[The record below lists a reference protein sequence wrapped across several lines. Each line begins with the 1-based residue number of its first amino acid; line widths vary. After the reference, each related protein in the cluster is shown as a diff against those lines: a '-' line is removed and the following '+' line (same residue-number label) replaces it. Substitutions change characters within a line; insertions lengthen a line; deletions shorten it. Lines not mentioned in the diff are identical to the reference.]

1 MRKISRRQLSLLFGD
16 ICIIIF
22 SFYVALIIRTG
33 ERFSTFHHAVLVCS
47 LAVAYIAS
55 FYIFELYNFRRVSRS
70 TNFLTSMGG
79 AFGLVYIF
87 AILIFYIFP
96 YKLGRG
102 VFFISWALTGL
113 IVLAWRLAYVSL
125 FKFSQSRRNVMIL
138 GDKTTTEPLIAALEN
153 DPEFRL
159 AAVLEIENVKEELE
173 DKFVEKNEIDDIVV
187 SVNGR
192 DLSELERALVN
203 CRMKGINC
211 YTIEAFYERLLE
223 KLPVLM
229 LSDRWFLT
237 SGGFD
242 KLGNRFY
249 KSIKRAVDFTFAGLI
264 LLITLPL
271 STIVAL
277 LILLTSKGPI
287 LFTQERLGA
296 GKKPFRIIKF
306 RTMVHNAEVNGPQ
319 WAQNNDRRVTKLG
332 KILRKT
338 RIDEIPQLINV
349 LKGDMSLIGPRPERE
364 YFVDQLSSKIPFYS
378 LRFFVKP
385 GITGWAQVNFRY
397 GSDEKDALEKLRYE
411 LYYIKNQSLFLD
423 FRITMK
429 TIRVILFGM
438 GT

>member
-1 MRKISRRQLSLLFGD
+1 
-16 ICIIIF
+16 
-22 SFYVALIIRTG
+22 
-33 ERFSTFHHAVLVCS
+33 
-47 LAVAYIAS
+47 
-55 FYIFELYNFRRVSRS
+55 
-70 TNFLTSMGG
+70 MGG